1 MEVASLDSKLNK
13 WLESVPNDLKWNP
26 NCKDNLKFAYM
37 CNIQTTYYLVQVS
50 GMVFEKLIAN

>member
-13 WLESVPNDLKWNP
+13 WLESVPNDLRWNP

-50 GMVFEKLIAN
+50 GNDF